1 MKKRKRKGR
10 KAAGPRKAARALKK
24 KRVVRRKRAAKRL
37 PSPAAA
43 APAPAPAPKPP
54 YAAPKR
60 TEIKDAVCALL
71 PHIDPKLIKRLDYW
85 ALYTI
90 HQDVVKDG
98 KDAETLARKLVRGYD
113 PSKALPVQPA
123 QAPVSAPLTEEAA
136 AKLSA
141 KEEER
146 LMRARDLEN
155 RKMDARKRELA
166 ARERARV
173 AKELARAKA
182 QAAKARERA
191 ARDAA
196 RAKRLGAAKPA
207 PAPAPAAA
215 PAAPAAAPA
224 PAKSFKVPAG
234 TYIAP
239 VRTRI
244 REELV
249 KVMPMIKQSDL
260 AGLDYWALY
269 TMHSRICKY
278 GDDPESMARKF
289 VKGYKKVRK

>member
-1 MKKRKRKGR
+1 MMNKRKAGR
-10 KAAGPRKAARALKK
+10 KAARKKKAARPLKK
-24 KRVVRRKRAAKRL
+24 RRAPRRKRAASR
-37 PSPAAA
+37 PAPPVEIAPAAEPK
-43 APAPAPAPKPP
+43 APYTAPR
-54 YAAPKR
+54 R
-60 TEIKDAVCALL
+60 TEIKEAVCALL
-71 PHIDPKLIKRLDYW
+71 PHIDPRLIKRLDYW

-98 KDAETLARKLVRGYD
+98 KDAEALARRLVRGYD
-113 PSKALPVQPA
+113 PSKALPTKAAQA
-123 QAPVSAPLTEEAA
+123 QAPAPTAGETAGS
-136 AKLSA
+136 LSA

-146 LMRARDLEN
+146 LMRARELEN

-196 RAKRLGAAKPA
+196 RAKRRGASR
-207 PAPAPAAA
+207 PAPAPAA
-215 PAAPAAAPA
+215 PAQAAAPPA
-224 PAKSFKVPAG
+224 PAVAAKSFKAPAG
-234 TYIAP
+234 TYVAP

-244 REELV
+244 REELA

-289 VKGYKKVRK
+289 VKGYKKAKK

>member
-1 MKKRKRKGR
+1 MKKRKKRGR
-10 KAAGPRKAARALKK
+10 KAAGAKKTKGALKK
-24 KRVVRRKRAAKRL
+24 KRVVRRKRAARKAVA
-37 PSPAAA
+37 PAT
-43 APAPAPAPKPP
+43 PAPAPAPKPP
-54 YAAPKR
+54 YVAPRR
-60 TEIKDAVCALL
+60 TDVKAAVCALL
-71 PHIDPKLIKRLDYW
+71 PHVDPKLIKRLDYW

-98 KDAETLARKLVRGYD
+98 KDAEALARKLIRGYD
-113 PSKALPVQPA
+113 PSKALPIQA
-123 QAPVSAPLTEEAA
+123 QAPDAPPVTAEAA
-136 AKLSA
+136 AKMTA
-141 KEEER
+141 KEQER
-146 LMRARDLEN
+146 MMRAKELEN
-155 RKMDARKRELA
+155 RKMDAKKRELA

-207 PAPAPAAA
+207 APAAR
-215 PAAPAAAPA
+215 PAAPAAGKPSTPA
-224 PAKSFKVPAG
+224 VPAKSVRVPAG

-239 VRTRI
+239 VRVRI

-260 AGLDYWALY
+260 TGLDYWALY

-289 VKGYKKVRK
+289 VKGYKRVKK